1 MRGQINIDVG
11 LSDSGWRPTRW
22 TYLEQSDGQIV
33 RTVSVANIKW
43 ELNVDVSDVDF
54 GLDFPRNT
62 RVFDQRTREEWVI
75 DSSGKKHDLA
85 NVLTTKA
92 MADLTG
98 ERARSRSWRYILTAS
113 GACVAVAIMSV
124 LALRKRRGKARD
136 SL

>member
-1 MRGQINIDVG
+1 M
-11 LSDSGWRPTRW
+11 DSSPALYPGRFRT
-22 TYLEQSDGQIV
+22 TYSGADP
-33 RTVSVANIKW
+33 NIKW

-98 ERARSRSWRYILTAS
+98 ERARSR
-113 GACVAVAIMSV
+113 
-124 LALRKRRGKARD
+124 
-136 SL
+136 